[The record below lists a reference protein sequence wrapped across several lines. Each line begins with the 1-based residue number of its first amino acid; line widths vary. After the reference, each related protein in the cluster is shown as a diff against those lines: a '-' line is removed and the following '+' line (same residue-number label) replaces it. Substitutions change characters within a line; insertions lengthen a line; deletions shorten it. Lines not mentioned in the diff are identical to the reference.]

1 MSQMSAYVDNQ
12 NYMKIKKH
20 EHGRVKRLIHVNL
33 TAFS

>member
-12 NYMKIKKH
+12 NYMKIKH